1 MAERDSESA
10 HRKRVGRFY
19 VIVAFFAMCAGDVLL
34 YFYLSLP
41 GNDSPGHS
49 GAIVGSILWTTA
61 LFIGIWKRQPWA
73 RYVLLA
79 FNCAF
84 IALFSYPLFVSW
96 GRREISLSLPY
107 LLLLGGVLLYIGAT
121 ALLICSK
128 RVRHLAA
135 KSMIGR

>member
-1 MAERDSESA
+1 MPAPDSESA

-19 VIVAFFAMCAGDVLL
+19 VIVALLAMRGGDGLL
-34 YFYLSLP
+34 YWYLTLP
-41 GNDSPGHS
+41 GNDSPVHS
-49 GAIVGSILWTTA
+49 GALVGSLLWTTA
-61 LFIGIWKRQPWA
+61 LFIGIWKRQSWA
-73 RYVLLA
+73 RYILLA

-84 IALFSYPLFVSW
+84 IALFMYPLFVSW
-96 GRREISLSLPY
+96 GRREITFALPY
-107 LLLLGGVLLYIGAT
+107 LLLTGGVLLYMGAT